1 MWVNIIFLKINKIRD
16 ACANSFGKYI
26 MIAQCVIN
34 VFTPASPS
42 MTTMAQSPPFQF
54 YSKSFLAPSQFKKEG
69 RDYLFYMRNYNEET
83 IKLLTFYMIT
93 FVFTEL

>member
-42 MTTMAQSPPFQF
+42 MTTMAQSPPF
-54 YSKSFLAPSQFKKEG
+54 
-69 RDYLFYMRNYNEET
+69 
-83 IKLLTFYMIT
+83 
-93 FVFTEL
+93 